1 MPHFR
6 LPSIDHGVIS
16 LGWAVGLG
24 AFIYFGMVSVGVSG
38 GIAFITAAVS
48 AFFIFLFVRL
58 YGEDEPVPPPRA
70 QAAARSSRER
80 AP

>member
-6 LPSIDHGVIS
+6 LPAIDHGVVS
-16 LGWAVGLG
+16 FLWAVGLG
-24 AFIYFGMVSVGVSG
+24 AFIYFGMVAVGVSG
-38 GIAFITAAVS
+38 GVSFITAAVS

-58 YGEDEPVPPPRA
+58 YGEDKPVSPRA